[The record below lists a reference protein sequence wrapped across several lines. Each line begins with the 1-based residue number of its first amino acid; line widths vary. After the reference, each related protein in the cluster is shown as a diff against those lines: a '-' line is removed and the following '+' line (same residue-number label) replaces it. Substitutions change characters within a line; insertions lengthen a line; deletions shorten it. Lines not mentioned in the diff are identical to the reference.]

1 MKINTKLFFGFL
13 IIIVPTNVIAII
25 AFFNIE
31 ENPLQYVVIIIAI
44 GATGAGSVIVL
55 RFYRS
60 LKRQITNLKIA
71 STLMDKGKFK
81 REIKITGNDEFT
93 ELTRNFNKMAL
104 TLTLTEQRLQKSI
117 LELEKIDQMKEE
129 FVSMVSHELKT
140 PLMPILGFC
149 ELLQDE
155 KSYGDLTEKQREM
168 VSTII
173 KNTEKLET
181 LIDDVLQ
188 VHKLDLK
195 KLKTN
200 KEEIELKEF
209 LEETI
214 EGLSQYALKSNAKIY
229 LEIDG
234 SWKIFFDPKRI
245 TQVISNLV
253 KNSLD
258 FVPENG
264 RVTIKAQRLDQET
277 LFTVEDNGTGIDPKH
292 ADNLFKKFYQ
302 IDSSLKRS
310 FGGTGLGL
318 TICQGLV
325 EAHGGKIWLDK
336 EYTQGASFKFVIP
349 FNSAS

>member
-1 MKINTKLFFGFL
+1 MVPAN
-13 IIIVPTNVIAII
+13 IIAVI

-44 GATGAGSVIVL
+44 GATGAGMTVGII
-55 RFYRS
+55 FYRGFI
-60 LKRQITNLKIA
+60 KQITNLKVA

-81 REIKITGNDEFT
+81 KEIKITGNDEFT

-117 LELEKIDQMKEE
+117 SELEKIDRMKEE

-155 KSYGDLTEKQREM
+155 KSYGDLTGKQREM

-173 KNTEKLET
+173 KNTEKLEA

-188 VHKLDLK
+188 VNKLDLK
-195 KLKTN
+195 KLKIN
-200 KEEIELKEF
+200 KEEIELKKF

-214 EGLSQYALKSNAKIY
+214 QGLSQYALKSDAKIN

-253 KNSLD
+253 KNALD

-264 RVTIKAQRLDQET
+264 RVTIRAQRQDRET
-277 LFTVEDNGTGIDPKH
+277 LFTVEDNGRGIDPKH

-310 FGGTGLGL
+310 YGGTGLGL

-336 EYTQGASFKFVIP
+336 EYTQGAAFKFVIP
-349 FNSAS
+349 LNSTN

>member
-1 MKINTKLFFGFL
+1 MKIKARLFSGLL
-13 IIIVPTNVIAII
+13 IMMVPTNVMAAIAIL
-25 AFFNIE
+25 NIE
-31 ENPLQYVVIIIAI
+31 ESSIQYIVLVLDII
-44 GATGAGSVIVL
+44 ATGASFVL
-55 RFYRS
+55 LIISSSIFERPLR
-60 LKRQITNLKIA
+60 NLKTGSDLLA
-71 STLMDKGKFK
+71 KGKFE
-81 REIKITGNDEFT
+81 REIKITGDSEFVDV
-93 ELTRNFNKMAL
+93 TRNFNKMAL
-104 TLTLTEQRLQKSI
+104 ALKLSEERLKKSI

-155 KSYGDLTEKQREM
+155 KSYGNLTEKQREM

-173 KNTEKLET
+173 KNTEKLEV

-195 KLKTN
+195 KLKIN
-200 KEEIELKEF
+200 KEEIELKDF

-214 EGLSQYALKSNAKIY
+214 QGLSQYALKSDAKIN

-245 TQVISNLV
+245 TQIISNLV
-253 KNSLD
+253 KNALD

-264 RVTIKAQRLDQET
+264 RVTIRAQKLDQET

-310 FGGTGLGL
+310 YGGTGLGL

-349 FNSAS
+349 FNSES